1 MIQRLLKVISVSN
14 VMQAKNNRPYCVVKF
29 ESRNS
34 MPDGTPVLSAIG
46 IGTRTV
52 FADFTDEKG
61 NEFKGDPLFNQI
73 TSGQA
78 KPGSLI
84 EGQIVKVRTTP
95 YRIAGSD
102 NDACFYTCVV
112 FGHEDMTSYI
122 NKRLKDSYACVIDEH
137 GYLTAPE
144 QTEKP
149 VAAPSTNSVTQEA

>member
-1 MIQRLLKVISVSN
+1 
-14 VMQAKNNRPYCVVKF
+14 MQAKNGRPYYVVKF

-52 FADFTDEKG
+52 FGDFTDNQK
-61 NEFKGDPLFNQI
+61 NVFKGDPLFNQI

-84 EGQIVKVRTTP
+84 EGQIVKVKTTP
-95 YRIAGSD
+95 YKIGDSD
-102 NDACFYTCVV
+102 TDVCFYTCVV
-112 FGHEDMTSYI
+112 FGHEDVTSYI
-122 NKRLKDSYACVIDEH
+122 NKRLKDSYACVVDEH

-144 QTEKP
+144 QLERP
-149 VAAPSTNSVTQEA
+149 VVAPSTSSVVHEA